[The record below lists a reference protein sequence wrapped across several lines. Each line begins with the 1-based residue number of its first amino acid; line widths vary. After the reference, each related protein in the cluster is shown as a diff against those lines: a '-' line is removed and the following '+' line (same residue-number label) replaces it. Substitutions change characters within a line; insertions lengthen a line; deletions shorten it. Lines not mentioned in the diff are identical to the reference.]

1 MGGRVVVHLQVDGV
15 PARGEFG
22 RIWGEGMKRLLAL
35 VLFAVTGVAA
45 GAFACTNI
53 STLNI
58 SDSSGR
64 PGARVVIT
72 GTSFGNSSPTGRR
85 TATPLPVRIRWSGI
99 EGETLAEV
107 LPDAV
112 GNISATVTIPAADP
126 GHYVIF
132 AVQQDNDGYHMYG
145 TPARIAYQVLTPD
158 GRPVPPPGVTA
169 ELSGAGAG
177 ATDLPFALVV
187 LGVLGAALFVAGSIA
202 FLRLVSTD
210 TGPSPSR
217 VRST

>member
-1 MGGRVVVHLQVDGV
+1 MRRIVVLVLS
-15 PARGEFG
+15 
-22 RIWGEGMKRLLAL
+22 AL
-35 VLFAVTGVAA
+35 VVTAA

-64 PGARVVIT
+64 PGSTVVIT

-85 TATPLPVRIRWSGI
+85 TTSPLPVRIRWNGT

-107 LPDAV
+107 LPDTA
-112 GNISATVTIPAADP
+112 GNISASVTIPAAAP

-132 AVQQDNDGYHMYG
+132 AVQQDADGYHMYG

-158 GRPVPPPGVTA
+158 GRPAPPVAVAPL
-169 ELSGAGAG
+169 ESSGGSS
-177 ATDLPFALVV
+177 DLPVALVV
-187 LGVLGAALFVAGSIA
+187 LGILGGALFVAGFAA
-202 FLRLVSTD
+202 FVRLLSL
-210 TGPSPSR
+210 GSGASPNP
-217 VRST
+217 VRSE